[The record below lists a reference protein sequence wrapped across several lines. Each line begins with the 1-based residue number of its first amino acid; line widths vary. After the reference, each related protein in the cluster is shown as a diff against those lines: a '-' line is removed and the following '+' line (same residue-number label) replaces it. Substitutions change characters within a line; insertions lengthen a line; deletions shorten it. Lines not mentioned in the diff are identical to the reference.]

1 MIGENMRISNSERKL
16 NNKGFSLMELIVV
29 VAIMIVMVG
38 AAAVTVSMLDS
49 SYVEDAERGIKDYIA
64 LGRTKSMSV
73 SAKDWYMSVVKDGSD
88 YYACLYKVVEEP
100 ISDNPDAGVEEKVYI
115 VEKKKLGNKL
125 TIEFGTTDDNKIDI
139 NFFILSSK
147 FSISRVV
154 CAKLQKKL
162 VLSHKE
168 SIIANII
175 GVFKQLFRR
184 ETLNLQELLMTILT
198 DLVIRQ
204 TE

>member
-1 MIGENMRISNSERKL
+1 MKIRNSERKL

-73 SAKDWYMSVVKDGSD
+73 SAKDWYMSVAKDGSD

-100 ISDNPDAGVEEKVYI
+100 ISDDPDAGVEDKVYI

-139 NFFILSSK
+139 TSTNELQLHFDAATGKIKEVKVGPTTFSTTSGIGNIYITRNDYDIKLKVFFNTGK
-147 FSISRVV
+147 
-154 CAKLQKKL
+154 C
-162 VLSHKE
+162 E
-168 SIIANII
+168 
-175 GVFKQLFRR
+175 R
-184 ETLNLQELLMTILT
+184 E
-198 DLVIRQ
+198 
-204 TE
+204 

>member
-1 MIGENMRISNSERKL
+1 MKIRNSERKL

-100 ISDNPDAGVEEKVYI
+100 ISDDPDAGVEEKVYI

-139 NFFILSSK
+139 TSTNELQLHFDATTGKIKEVKVGPTNFATTSGIGN
-147 FSISRVV
+147 IYITRNDYDI
-154 CAKLQKKL
+154 KLK
-162 VLSHKE
+162 
-168 SIIANII
+168 
-175 GVFKQLFRR
+175 VFFNTGKCER
-184 ETLNLQELLMTILT
+184 E
-198 DLVIRQ
+198 
-204 TE
+204 